1 MYVYAPSEPQIR
13 SASQRCDYELPH
25 NAPDPCVTPA
35 VKNAAMQ
42 PKTREPGL
50 RGKGRDEDTLWYLMV
65 PQGALALSRGIK
77 DRIMVETGTGD
88 FFAVASPLGGTMKP
102 VLKI

>member
-35 VKNAAMQ
+35 VKNVAMVAARHESQ
-42 PKTREPGL
+42 DCQDQ
-50 RGKGRDEDTLWYLMV
+50 GRDADKYLMV
-65 PQGALALSRGIK
+65 PYGTSRRLRGVK
-77 DRIMVETGTGD
+77 SRMMVETGTGE

-102 VLKI
+102 VLNI